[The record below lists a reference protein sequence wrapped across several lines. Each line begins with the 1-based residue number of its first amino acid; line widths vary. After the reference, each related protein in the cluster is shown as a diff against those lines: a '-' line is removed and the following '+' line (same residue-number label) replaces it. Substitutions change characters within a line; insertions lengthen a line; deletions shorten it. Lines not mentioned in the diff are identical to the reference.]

1 MRSLEENKPKIFS
14 IIGEYQRYL
23 KRNLEFIR
31 ELEREGADTSSLW
44 KDMQEIE
51 ERIRHLQAEV
61 KLNSL

>member
-1 MRSLEENKPKIFS
+1 MYAIRSYY
-14 IIGEYQRYL
+14 GYL